1 MNEDKLTSKETYLLD
16 EDNYLLDSEG
26 NYLLEEW
33 GGQKRRVRLEE
44 DQLYLLSLKGIE
56 ISG

>member
-33 GGQKRRVRLEE
+33 RGERRRVRLEE
-44 DQLYLLSLKGIE
+44 NQLYLLSLKGIE